1 MRKREVASREE
12 ARPPKP
18 PFRLARQL
26 KPLRS
31 ETSARNVR
39 RMNDLRLR
47 PDKIV
52 QAVIGMSGRSAV
64 DQSEGMSRR
73 SVVLVTGMSGTG
85 KSAALTELKRRGH
98 RVIDTDDPG
107 WIVETHTASRPEGS
121 GTSSRSRRSSMAT
134 ARAGSSSA
142 AASSIRA
149 RSMTALTLSCC

>member
-1 MRKREVASREE
+1 MRKRWVASREE

-31 ETSARNVR
+31 ETSARDVR

-64 DQSEGMSRR
+64 EGMSRR

-85 KSAALTELKRRGH
+85 KSAALTELERRGH